1 MRHTT
6 SEEWV
11 FYNAIHEH
19 SPSDRE
25 YCFRHDIRCTHGCQ
39 HGDVP
44 VVLYDVAG
52 LRHRASASR

>member
-25 YCFRHDIRCTHGCQ
+25 YSFRHDIRCTHGC
-39 HGDVP
+39 
-44 VVLYDVAG
+44 
-52 LRHRASASR
+52 